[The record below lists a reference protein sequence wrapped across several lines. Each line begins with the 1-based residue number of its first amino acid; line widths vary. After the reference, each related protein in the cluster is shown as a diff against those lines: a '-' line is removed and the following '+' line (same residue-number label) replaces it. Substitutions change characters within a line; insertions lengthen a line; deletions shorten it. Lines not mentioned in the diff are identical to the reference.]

1 MSQLIAGQ
9 IALPLDWSAGG
20 QNEGTFIVGPSNE
33 DAVRYLH
40 HVSTW
45 PVRAAILVGP
55 AGSGRTSMGRIFVR
69 ETGGRVIDGPRSI
82 SEEEMFHAWN
92 HAQSSKTPLLIIA
105 ETPPSEWGVR
115 LPDLE
120 SRLNAVPVLRIGEP
134 DENLARDLIESLFA
148 QRGMV
153 ISPEIT
159 SYIVPRMERTYEM
172 IHKIVNALDAAS
184 LEQGRRLGIRLTRET
199 LLSQGLIVPDLLER
213 QETAL
218 CR

>member
-1 MSQLIAGQ
+1 MSSAIAGQ

-20 QNEGTFIVGPSNE
+20 QNDGPLIVGSSNE

-40 HVSTW
+40 HVASW
-45 PVRAAILVGP
+45 PVPAAILVGP
-55 AGSGRTSMGRIFVR
+55 AGSGRTAMGRVFIR
-69 ETGGRVIDGPRSI
+69 ETGGRVIDGPHSV
-82 SEEEMFHAWN
+82 SEEDMFHAWN
-92 HAQSSKTPLLIIA
+92 HAQSSKIPLLIIA
-105 ETPPSEWGVR
+105 SSPPSQWGVR

-134 DENLARDLIESLFA
+134 DEMLARDLIEFLFA

-153 ISPEIT
+153 LSPEIS
-159 SYIVPRMERTYEM
+159 SYIVPRMERTYDM
-172 IHKIVNALDAAS
+172 VHKIVQALDAAS
-184 LEQGRRLGIRLTRET
+184 LEQNRRLGIRLTRET

-213 QETAL
+213 QETVL

>member
-1 MSQLIAGQ
+1 MSQSIAGQ

-20 QNEGTFIVGPSNE
+20 QNDGPFLVGPSNE

-40 HVSTW
+40 HVSSW
-45 PVRAAILVGP
+45 IVPAAILVGP
-55 AGSGRTSMGRIFVR
+55 AGSGRTAMGRMFSR
-69 ETGGRVIDGPRSI
+69 ETGGRVIDGPHSV
-82 SEEEMFHAWN
+82 SEEDLFHAWN

-105 ETPPSEWGVR
+105 ATPPSQWGVR

-134 DENLARDLIESLFA
+134 DEMLARDLIEALFA

-153 ISPEIT
+153 LSPEIS

-172 IHKIVNALDAAS
+172 VHKIVQALDAAS
-184 LEQGRRLGIRLTRET
+184 LEQSRRLGIRLTRET
-199 LLSQGLIVPDLLER
+199 LVSQGLIVPDLLER
-213 QETAL
+213 QEAAL